1 MDKKDKEIF
10 FGIIAFV
17 ALTLLVSYLQ
27 YKIFNQPP
35 DLIKSITNFIGMTV
49 FVYLCYFI
57 GKAKFEEE

>member
-35 DLIKSITNFIGMTV
+35 DLIKSITNFIGMVV
-49 FVYLCYFI
+49 FVYLCYSI
-57 GKAKFEEE
+57 GKTKLEED

>member
-35 DLIKSITNFIGMTV
+35 DLIKSISNFIGMVV
-49 FVYLCYFI
+49 FVFICYSI
-57 GKAKFEEE
+57 GNTKFEED

>member
-35 DLIKSITNFIGMTV
+35 DLIKSITNFIGMVV
-49 FVYLCYFI
+49 FVFICYSI
-57 GKAKFEEE
+57 GNVKFEED

>member
-35 DLIKSITNFIGMTV
+35 DLIKSITNFIGMVV
-49 FVYLCYFI
+49 FVYLCYFL
-57 GKAKFEEE
+57 GKTKFEDE